1 MVLSFAY
8 YSFMLYIY
16 YYDFAYVL
24 INNTNL
30 LYSFCE
36 NSIELTEFLHLRFF
50 NDLTVKS
57 SQYNKSS
64 AYGKVICTL
73 IFELANMFRNISLY
87 EPEQSLSLR
96 QDEGEQ
102 C

>member
-57 SQYNKSS
+57 SQYNISS

-73 IFELANMFRNISLY
+73 IFELANMFRNLLNPTHTRPTTDRKRNITK
-87 EPEQSLSLR
+87 
-96 QDEGEQ
+96 
-102 C
+102 